1 MVKEYWHV
9 TRIGNVPS
17 IRAKGLI
24 PQIGAN
30 SESCQEEAPRVYL
43 FTSKDAME
51 TALAGWLG
59 ELYEDVDEF
68 ALLRVSLPEQFAS
81 LCTTTE
87 GFECEATCTKTIP
100 AEYIEFFD
108 EEYKL
113 LEE

>member
-1 MVKEYWHV
+1 MNKEYWHV

-59 ELYEDVDEF
+59 ELYEDVD
-68 ALLRVSLPEQFAS
+68 
-81 LCTTTE
+81 
-87 GFECEATCTKTIP
+87 
-100 AEYIEFFD
+100 
-108 EEYKL
+108 
-113 LEE
+113 